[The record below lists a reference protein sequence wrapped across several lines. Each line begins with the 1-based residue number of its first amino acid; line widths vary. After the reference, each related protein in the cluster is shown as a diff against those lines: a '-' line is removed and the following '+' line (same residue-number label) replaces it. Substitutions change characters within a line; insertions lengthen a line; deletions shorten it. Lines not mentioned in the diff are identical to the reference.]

1 MLPVSLQAAVAPRKC
16 TSILSASPALSTSL
30 ATSRQQP
37 VRCSVLQT
45 PTTSSRLLKPAPL
58 TAVAVCGLHR
68 LLIRA
73 VAVSHLP
80 TFLLKGGGVEKVT
93 LNLVVATVLVADR
106 RVNIYM
112 TESIYLLDNACSFY
126 CKFST

>member
-1 MLPVSLQAAVAPRKC
+1 MLPVSLQAAVTPRKC
-16 TSILSASPALSTSL
+16 TLILSASPASSTSL
-30 ATSRQQP
+30 ATSKQQP
-37 VRCSVLQT
+37 VRCNVLQT

-58 TAVAVCGLHR
+58 TAVAVCGLHQ

-80 TFLLKGGGVEKVT
+80 TFLLEGGGEKVT
-93 LNLVVATVLVADR
+93 LNVVIATVLVADR

-112 TESIYLLDNACSFY
+112 TESIYLPDSACSFY